1 MIDRLNRLGRFV
13 ARVVAR
19 FAEESLDQTSAS
31 LAYTTLLSIVPL
43 VAVVLGAMSAMP
55 SFLSMVDQLDS
66 TMRNLLPEHSADLII
81 KYVLDF
87 SAKARKVTIAGL
99 FALVVTVYAMLN
111 TVENALNKVWKVPQN
126 RSWWR
131 RFALYTALILLWPL
145 VFAYVVAAV
154 SYAVS
159 LSSGLV
165 FEQVWLQKLL
175 SKGTGV
181 LVAAIFFGGLYFAV
195 PNARVRL
202 LDALCG
208 GFFTAFGLLL
218 MQRAFELYLSH
229 FPSVTLVYGA
239 FATVPI
245 FLLWLYLSWAVVLLG
260 ALVVVTRHE
269 FRRRDG
275 VPVGYDSV

>member
-99 FALVVTVYAMLN
+99 VALVVTVYAMLN
-111 TVENALNKVWKVPQN
+111 TVENALNKVWRVPQN

-202 LDALCG
+202 LDALYG
-208 GFFTAFGLLL
+208 GFFSAFGLLL

-269 FRRRDG
+269 FRRLDRI
-275 VPVGYDSV
+275 PVSRDSV

>member
-66 TMRNLLPEHSADLII
+66 TMRNLLPEYSADLII

-99 FALVVTVYAMLN
+99 VALVVTVYAMLN
-111 TVENALNKVWKVPQN
+111 TVENALNKVWRVPQN

-202 LDALCG
+202 LDALYG
-208 GFFTAFGLLL
+208 GFFSAFGLLL

-269 FRRRDG
+269 FRRLDRI
-275 VPVGYDSV
+275 PVGRDSV

>member
-99 FALVVTVYAMLN
+99 VALVVTVYAMLN
-111 TVENALNKVWKVPQN
+111 TVENALNKVWRVPQN

-202 LDALCG
+202 LDALYG
-208 GFFTAFGLLL
+208 GFFSAFGLLL

-269 FRRRDG
+269 FRRLKRI
-275 VPVGYDSV
+275 PVSRDSV

>member
-1 MIDRLNRLGRFV
+1 MIDRLNCLGRFV

-202 LDALCG
+202 LDALYG
-208 GFFTAFGLLL
+208 GFFSAFGLLL

>member
-99 FALVVTVYAMLN
+99 VALIVTVYAMLN

>member
-81 KYVLDF
+81 KYVLHF

-208 GFFTAFGLLL
+208 GFFAAFGLLL

>member
-99 FALVVTVYAMLN
+99 VALVVTVYAMLN
-111 TVENALNKVWKVPQN
+111 TVENALNKVWRVPQN

-202 LDALCG
+202 LDALYG
-208 GFFTAFGLLL
+208 GFFSAFGLLL

-269 FRRRDG
+269 FRLLKRI
-275 VPVGYDSV
+275 PVSRDSV

>member
-66 TMRNLLPEHSADLII
+66 TMRNLLPEYSADLII

>member
-66 TMRNLLPEHSADLII
+66 TMRNLLPEYSADLII

-208 GFFTAFGLLL
+208 GFFAAFGLLL

>member
-99 FALVVTVYAMLN
+99 VALVVTVYAMLN
-111 TVENALNKVWKVPQN
+111 TVENALNKVWRVPQN

-269 FRRRDG
+269 FRRLDRI
-275 VPVGYDSV
+275 PVSRDSV

>member
-202 LDALCG
+202 LDALYG
-208 GFFTAFGLLL
+208 GFFAAFGLLL

>member
-99 FALVVTVYAMLN
+99 VALVVTVYAMLN
-111 TVENALNKVWKVPQN
+111 TVENALIKVRRVPQN

-202 LDALCG
+202 LDALYG
-208 GFFTAFGLLL
+208 GFFSAFGLLL

-269 FRRRDG
+269 FRRLDRI
-275 VPVGYDSV
+275 PVGRDSV

>member
-99 FALVVTVYAMLN
+99 VALIVTVYAMLN
-111 TVENALNKVWKVPQN
+111 TVENALNKVWRVPQN

-202 LDALCG
+202 LDALYG
-208 GFFTAFGLLL
+208 GFYSAFGLLL

>member
-1 MIDRLNRLGRFV
+1 M
-13 ARVVAR
+13 
-19 FAEESLDQTSAS
+19 
-31 LAYTTLLSIVPL
+31 
-43 VAVVLGAMSAMP
+43 
-55 SFLSMVDQLDS
+55 
-66 TMRNLLPEHSADLII
+66 
-81 KYVLDF
+81 
-87 SAKARKVTIAGL
+87 
-99 FALVVTVYAMLN
+99 
-111 TVENALNKVWKVPQN
+111 PQN

-202 LDALCG
+202 LDALYG
-208 GFFTAFGLLL
+208 GFFSAFGLLL

-269 FRRRDG
+269 FRRLDRI
-275 VPVGYDSV
+275 PVSRDSV

>member
-99 FALVVTVYAMLN
+99 VALVVTFYAMLN
-111 TVENALNKVWKVPQN
+111 TVENALNKVWRVPQN

-202 LDALCG
+202 LDALYG
-208 GFFTAFGLLL
+208 GFFSAFGLLL

-269 FRRRDG
+269 FRRLDRI
-275 VPVGYDSV
+275 PVSRDSV

>member
-99 FALVVTVYAMLN
+99 VALVVTVYAMLN
-111 TVENALNKVWKVPQN
+111 TVENALNKVWRVPQN

-202 LDALCG
+202 LDALYG
-208 GFFTAFGLLL
+208 GFFSAFGLLL

-269 FRRRDG
+269 FRRLDRI
-275 VPVGYDSV
+275 PVGRDSV

>member
-208 GFFTAFGLLL
+208 GFFAAFGLLL

>member
-99 FALVVTVYAMLN
+99 VALIVTVYAMLN
-111 TVENALNKVWKVPQN
+111 TVENALNKVWRVPQN

-202 LDALCG
+202 LDALYG
-208 GFFTAFGLLL
+208 GFFSAFGLLL

-269 FRRRDG
+269 FRLLKRI
-275 VPVGYDSV
+275 PVSRDSV

>member
-99 FALVVTVYAMLN
+99 VALIVTVYAMLN
-111 TVENALNKVWKVPQN
+111 TVENALNKVWRVPQN

-202 LDALCG
+202 LDALYG
-208 GFFTAFGLLL
+208 GFFSAFGLLL

-269 FRRRDG
+269 FRRLDRI
-275 VPVGYDSV
+275 PVGRDSV

>member
-99 FALVVTVYAMLN
+99 VALVVTVYAMLN
-111 TVENALNKVWKVPQN
+111 TVENALNKVWRVPQN

-202 LDALCG
+202 LDALYG
-208 GFFTAFGLLL
+208 GFFSAFGLLL
-218 MQRAFELYLSH
+218 MQWAFELYLSH

-269 FRRRDG
+269 FRRLKRI
-275 VPVGYDSV
+275 PVSRDSV

>member
-1 MIDRLNRLGRFV
+1 
-13 ARVVAR
+13 
-19 FAEESLDQTSAS
+19 
-31 LAYTTLLSIVPL
+31 
-43 VAVVLGAMSAMP
+43 MP

>member
-99 FALVVTVYAMLN
+99 VALIVTVYAMLN
-111 TVENALNKVWKVPQN
+111 TVENALNKVWRVPQN

-208 GFFTAFGLLL
+208 GFFAAFGLLL

>member
-99 FALVVTVYAMLN
+99 VALIVTVYAMLN
-111 TVENALNKVWKVPQN
+111 TVENALNKVWRVPQN

-202 LDALCG
+202 LDALYG
-208 GFFTAFGLLL
+208 GFFSAFGLLL

-269 FRRRDG
+269 FRRLDRI
-275 VPVGYDSV
+275 PVSRDSV

>member
-99 FALVVTVYAMLN
+99 VALIVTVYAMLN
-111 TVENALNKVWKVPQN
+111 TVENALNKVWRVPQN

-202 LDALCG
+202 LDALYG
-208 GFFTAFGLLL
+208 GFFSAFGLLL

>member
-1 MIDRLNRLGRFV
+1 MIDRVNRLGRFV

-202 LDALCG
+202 LDALYG
-208 GFFTAFGLLL
+208 GFFSAFGLLL

>member
-31 LAYTTLLSIVPL
+31 LANTTLLSIVPL

-99 FALVVTVYAMLN
+99 VALIVTVYAMLN
-111 TVENALNKVWKVPQN
+111 TVENALNKVWRVPQN

-202 LDALCG
+202 LDALYG
-208 GFFTAFGLLL
+208 GFFSAFGLLL

-269 FRRRDG
+269 FRRLDRI
-275 VPVGYDSV
+275 PVSRDSV

>member
-31 LAYTTLLSIVPL
+31 LAYPTLLSIVPL

-66 TMRNLLPEHSADLII
+66 TMRNLLPEYSADLII

-208 GFFTAFGLLL
+208 GFFAAFGLLL

>member
-1 MIDRLNRLGRFV
+1 M
-13 ARVVAR
+13 
-19 FAEESLDQTSAS
+19 
-31 LAYTTLLSIVPL
+31 
-43 VAVVLGAMSAMP
+43 
-55 SFLSMVDQLDS
+55 
-66 TMRNLLPEHSADLII
+66 
-81 KYVLDF
+81 
-87 SAKARKVTIAGL
+87 
-99 FALVVTVYAMLN
+99 
-111 TVENALNKVWKVPQN
+111 PQN

-208 GFFTAFGLLL
+208 GFFAAFGLLL

-269 FRRRDG
+269 FRLLKRI
-275 VPVGYDSV
+275 PVSRDSV